1 MEGAPG
7 KAAEPD
13 KTTASSTRRII
24 VLRWMVAVL
33 GVAFVV
39 IGVARGEYLD
49 ALSKAVRVCL
59 ECIGIG

>member
-13 KTTASSTRRII
+13 KTTATSTRGI
-24 VLRWMVAVL
+24 VAVRWTVAVL

-49 ALSKAVRVCL
+49 VLSKAVRVCL